1 MAQVLRRR
9 YSETGWSPR
18 RLTVT
23 RAGIG
28 LWLLVL
34 IAAASWSLFTSWYSL
49 PANENNTHF
58 AFEKIPGGFAS
69 PILRG
74 TLLLFI
80 LLGAVYAGGYLLI
93 SRQER
98 LSQGAKSAIVMLI
111 SLPAI
116 ANLFVY
122 PVGALDVFN
131 YMIELKLA
139 YGYGE
144 NPYLVTFAGYRDDPF
159 ALPAFLV
166 NIPLFYGP
174 IWLIAYGLP
183 VAVAGFGS
191 IIGLLSALKIFN
203 LALLALTGVLIY
215 RAHGDDRT
223 GWLGVYLFLAN
234 PLVLFEGVGNAHN
247 DVLMT
252 LFLVASVVAFRR
264 KFTLAIAGPL
274 LALSALVKVF
284 TIALAPLLFAVT
296 VRDRWGWRRLALS
309 GSLALLVVV
318 ISVAPFWADGA
329 MIDGL
334 RQGTAKSQEMNH
346 VSVLSLAHQAVRT
359 PSIAAQAAPLFSIGS
374 DFPSSLF
381 GTSSAMPAWEAK
393 PFPRLPSIE
402 TRETLITRICAT
414 VFVALA
420 LAIAVAVAR
429 GRAME
434 AGIVDTLMLFSL
446 LLTNLYPWYLIP
458 VIAILALWQDR
469 RGLAYL
475 FPATTLGLAYYPAY
489 VYARFGSGWDELTLH
504 LFLALFLTVPMLIYL
519 IAEFGGWVFRFPRPA
534 RNLPNCLGRAAGY
547 VTPRRSMDIAC
558 VALAEMTLGPSETS
572 QPSIAVTQRRDSH
585 PPPGPGITR
594 IPCICSGFFNRPIVT
609 VQRLVEEGRKAG
621 CPPPASLGY

>member
-9 YSETGWSPR
+9 YTETGWSAPR
-18 RLTVT
+18 FTMPRSVV
-23 RAGIG
+23 A

-34 IAAASWSLFTSWYSL
+34 IAAAGWSLFAWWYSL
-49 PANENNTHF
+49 PANETNTHF

-80 LLGAVYAGGYLLI
+80 VLGAVYAGGYLLI

-98 LSQGAKSAIVMLI
+98 LSQGVKSAIVMLI

-174 IWLIAYGLP
+174 VWLIAYGLP

-191 IIGLLSALKIFN
+191 IIGLLSALKLFN
-203 LALLALTGVLIY
+203 LGLLALTGVLIY
-215 RAHGDDRT
+215 RSREDDRA

-252 LFLVASVVAFRR
+252 LFLVASVMAFRR
-264 KFTLAIAGPL
+264 QVAIAGSL

-296 VRDRWGWRRLALS
+296 LRARWGWRRLVLS

-346 VSVLSLAHQAVRT
+346 VSVLSLAHQAVKTR
-359 PSIAAQAAPLFSIGS
+359 SIAAQVAPLLSIGGA
-374 DFPSSLF
+374 FPSSLF

-393 PFPRLPSIE
+393 PLPRLPSIQ
-402 TRETLITRICAT
+402 TRKTLITRVSAT

-420 LAIAVAVAR
+420 LAIAVAVFR

-458 VIAILALWQDR
+458 IVAILALWQAR
-469 RGLAYL
+469 RGLAYV
-475 FPATTLGLAYYPAY
+475 FIGTTLGLAYYPAY

-504 LFLALFLTVPMLIYL
+504 LFLALFLTVPMLVYL
-519 IAEFGGWVFRFPRPA
+519 IAELTGFVFRFP
-534 RNLPNCLGRAAGY
+534 GRRGKAFA
-547 VTPRRSMDIAC
+547 D
-558 VALAEMTLGPSETS
+558 
-572 QPSIAVTQRRDSH
+572 
-585 PPPGPGITR
+585 
-594 IPCICSGFFNRPIVT
+594 
-609 VQRLVEEGRKAG
+609 LVEPKGT
-621 CPPPASLGY
+621 

>member
-9 YSETGWSPR
+9 YTETGWSARRFTMPR
-18 RLTVT
+18 AVV
-23 RAGIG
+23 A

-34 IAAASWSLFTSWYSL
+34 IAAAGWCLFASWYSL
-49 PANENNTHF
+49 PANETNTHF

-80 LLGAVYAGGYLLI
+80 TLGAVYAGGYLLI
-93 SRQER
+93 ARQER
-98 LSQGAKSAIVMLI
+98 LSQSAKSAIVMLI

-166 NIPLFYGP
+166 NVQLFYGP

-203 LALLALTGVLIY
+203 LGLLALTGVLIY
-215 RAHGDDRT
+215 RSREDDRA

-252 LFLVASVVAFRR
+252 LFLVASVMAFRR
-264 KFTLAIAGPL
+264 KLVIAGPL

-296 VRDRWGWRRLALS
+296 LRDRWGWRRLALS

-334 RQGTAKSQEMNH
+334 RKGTAKSQEMNH
-346 VSVLSLAHQAVRT
+346 VSVLSLAHQAVKT
-359 PSIAAQAAPLFSIGS
+359 PSIASQVAPLFSIGS
-374 DFPSSLF
+374 GFPSSLF
-381 GTSSAMPAWEAK
+381 GTSSAMPDWEAK
-393 PFPRLPSIE
+393 SLLRLPSVE
-402 TRETLITRICAT
+402 TRKTLITRVCAT
-414 VFVALA
+414 IFVALA

-429 GRAME
+429 GRAIE

-458 VIAILALWQDR
+458 IVAILALWQAR
-469 RGLAYL
+469 RGLVYL
-475 FPATTLGLAYYPAY
+475 FAGTTLGLAYYPAY

-504 LFLALFLTVPMLIYL
+504 LFLALFLTVPMLVYL
-519 IAEFGGWVFRFPRPA
+519 IAELSGFVFRFP
-534 RNLPNCLGRAAGY
+534 GRHG
-547 VTPRRSMDIAC
+547 
-558 VALAEMTLGPSETS
+558 
-572 QPSIAVTQRRDSH
+572 
-585 PPPGPGITR
+585 
-594 IPCICSGFFNRPIVT
+594 
-609 VQRLVEEGRKAG
+609 KAFADLIKPKG
-621 CPPPASLGY
+621 T

>member
-9 YSETGWSPR
+9 YTETGWSAR
-18 RLTVT
+18 RLTMT
-23 RAGIG
+23 RAVVA

-34 IAAASWSLFTSWYSL
+34 IAAACWCLFAWWYSL
-49 PANENNTHF
+49 PANETNTHF

-74 TLLLFI
+74 TLFLFI
-80 LLGAVYAGGYLLI
+80 MLGAVYAGGYLLI
-93 SRQER
+93 SRQQR
-98 LSQGAKSAIVMLI
+98 VSQSVKIAIVMLI

-122 PVGALDVFN
+122 PVGALDAFN

-174 IWLIAYGLP
+174 VWLIAYGLP

-191 IIGLLSALKIFN
+191 IIGLLSALKVFN
-203 LALLALTGVLIY
+203 LGLLALTGVLIY
-215 RAHGDDRT
+215 RSHEDDRA
-223 GWLGVYLFLAN
+223 GWLGVFLFLAN

-252 LFLVASVVAFRR
+252 LFLVASVMAFRR
-264 KFTLAIAGPL
+264 TLVIAGPL

-309 GSLALLVVV
+309 GLLALLVVV
-318 ISVAPFWADGA
+318 LSVKPFWADGA

-346 VSVLSLAHQAVRT
+346 VSILSLAHQAVKT
-359 PSIAAQAAPLFSIGS
+359 PSIASQAAPLLSIGRT
-374 DFPSSLF
+374 FPSSVL
-381 GTSSAMPAWEAK
+381 GTSSATPDWEAK
-393 PFPRLPSIE
+393 PWPKLPSIE
-402 TRETLITRICAT
+402 TRKTLVTRVCAT

-458 VIAILALWQDR
+458 IVAMLALGQVR

-475 FPATTLGLAYYPAY
+475 FAGTTLGLAYYPAY

-504 LFLALFLTVPMLIYL
+504 LFLALFLTVPMLIFL
-519 IAEFGGWVFRFPRPA
+519 IVELGGWVVRFPGRR
-534 RNLPNCLGRAAGY
+534 RN
-547 VTPRRSMDIAC
+547 TPK
-558 VALAEMTLGPSETS
+558 PS
-572 QPSIAVTQRRDSH
+572 
-585 PPPGPGITR
+585 
-594 IPCICSGFFNRPIVT
+594 
-609 VQRLVEEGRKAG
+609 
-621 CPPPASLGY
+621 

>member
-1 MAQVLRRR
+1 MAQVLKRQYSGSGWPARRFI
-9 YSETGWSPR
+9 
-18 RLTVT
+18 VT
-23 RAGIG
+23 RAVLT
-28 LWLLVL
+28 LWFLVL
-34 IAAASWSLFTSWYSL
+34 IVAGSWSLFAWWYSL
-49 PANENNTHF
+49 PANQSNTHF

-80 LLGAVYAGGYLLI
+80 VLGAIYAGGYFLI
-93 SRQER
+93 SRQTR
-98 LSQGAKSAIVMLI
+98 ITQGMKIAIVMLV

-122 PVGALDVFN
+122 PVGALDAFN

-166 NIPLFYGP
+166 DVPLFYGP
-174 IWLIAYGLP
+174 AWLIAYGLP

-191 IIGLLSALKIFN
+191 IMGLLGALKIFN
-203 LALLALTGVLIY
+203 LGLLALTGVLIY
-215 RAHGDDRT
+215 RSQADDRV

-252 LFLVASVVAFRR
+252 LFLVASVVALRR
-264 KFTLAIAGPL
+264 KLVIAGPL
-274 LALSALVKVF
+274 LALSALVKLF
-284 TIALAPLLFAVT
+284 TITLAPLLFAVT

-318 ISVAPFWADGA
+318 ISVTPFWADGA

-346 VSVLSLAHQAVRT
+346 VSILSLAHQAVRT
-359 PSIAAQAAPLFSIGS
+359 PEISSRLGPLFSIGS
-374 DFPSSLF
+374 DFPSSVLN
-381 GTSSAMPAWEAK
+381 TAPAAPDWETR
-393 PFPRLPSIE
+393 PLLRLPSME
-402 TRETLITRICAT
+402 TRKTLITRVCAT

-434 AGIVDTLMLFSL
+434 AGIVDTLILFSL

-458 VIAILALWQDR
+458 IVAILAMWQDW
-469 RGLAYL
+469 RGLAYV
-475 FPATTLGLAYYPAY
+475 FAGTILGLAYYPAY
-489 VYARFGSGWDELTLH
+489 VYARFGSGWDELTIH

-519 IAEFGGWVFRFPRPA
+519 MAELGGWVFR
-534 RNLPNCLGRAAGY
+534 LPVRREE
-547 VTPRRSMDIAC
+547 TP
-558 VALAEMTLGPSETS
+558 TPS
-572 QPSIAVTQRRDSH
+572 
-585 PPPGPGITR
+585 
-594 IPCICSGFFNRPIVT
+594 
-609 VQRLVEEGRKAG
+609 
-621 CPPPASLGY
+621 

>member
-1 MAQVLRRR
+1 M
-9 YSETGWSPR
+9 
-18 RLTVT
+18 T
-23 RAGIG
+23 RAGVA

-34 IAAASWSLFTSWYSL
+34 IAAASWSLFAWWYSL
-49 PANENNTHF
+49 PANETNTHF

-80 LLGAVYAGGYLLI
+80 MLGAVYAGGYLLI

-111 SLPAI
+111 CLPAI

-174 IWLIAYGLP
+174 VWLIAYGLP

-203 LALLALTGVLIY
+203 LGLLALTGVLIY
-215 RAHGDDRT
+215 RSHGDDRA

-234 PLVLFEGVGNAHN
+234 PLVLFDGVANAHN

-252 LFLVASVVAFRR
+252 LFLVASVVAFRS
-264 KFTLAIAGPL
+264 KMVIAGPL
-274 LALSALVKVF
+274 LALSALVKLF

-296 VRDRWGWRRLALS
+296 LRDRWGWRRLALT
-309 GSLALLVVV
+309 GSMALLVVV
-318 ISVAPFWADGA
+318 ISVTPFWADGA

-334 RQGTAKSQEMNH
+334 RQGTAQSQEMNH
-346 VSVLSLAHQAVRT
+346 VSILSLAHQAIKT
-359 PSIAAQAAPLFSIGS
+359 PSIASQVAPLLSIGS

-381 GTSSAMPAWEAK
+381 GTSSAMPDWAEK
-393 PFPRLPSIE
+393 PLSWLPSME
-402 TRETLITRICAT
+402 ARKNLVTRVCAT
-414 VFVALA
+414 VFIALA
-420 LAIAVAVAR
+420 LTIAVAVYR
-429 GRAME
+429 GRALE

-458 VIAILALWQDR
+458 IVAILALR
-469 RGLAYL
+469 RGRLGLTYV
-475 FPATTLGLAYYPAY
+475 FVGTTLGLAYYPAY

-519 IAEFGGWVFRFPRPA
+519 IAGF
-534 RNLPNCLGRAAGY
+534 
-547 VTPRRSMDIAC
+547 
-558 VALAEMTLGPSETS
+558 
-572 QPSIAVTQRRDSH
+572 
-585 PPPGPGITR
+585 
-594 IPCICSGFFNRPIVT
+594 SGFLL
-609 VQRLVEEGRKAG
+609 RLSFRRG
-621 CPPPASLGY
+621 